1 MEGKNLLLDI
11 PNVKAYDELRPMSR
25 GYAETKVNVIVT
37 QGGTATVAREATK
50 AKARWFPSDATCCL
64 CMFRFVHLMLAV
76 RRFQSAVLLTRVYQG
91 NKETRMKMAFR
102 HNNKNY
108 AGINTDPART
118 VVPIAQPRTNYVRV
132 KVIPWR

>member
-1 MEGKNLLLDI
+1 MCSGTVAVPVAI
-11 PNVKAYDELRPMSR
+11 SP

-76 RRFQSAVLLTRVYQG
+76 RRFLEWGSLDSRISR
-91 NKETRMKMAFR
+91 E
-102 HNNKNY
+102 
-108 AGINTDPART
+108 
-118 VVPIAQPRTNYVRV
+118 
-132 KVIPWR
+132 